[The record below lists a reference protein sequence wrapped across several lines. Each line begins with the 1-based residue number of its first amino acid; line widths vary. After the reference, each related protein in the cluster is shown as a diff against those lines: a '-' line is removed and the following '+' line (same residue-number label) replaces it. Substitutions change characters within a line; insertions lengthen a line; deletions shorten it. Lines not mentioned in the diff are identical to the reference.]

1 MKKIIK
7 KQKILVAEDNISL
20 LEPIKIVLESADYSV
35 ISISDGTTIIKKT
48 EQSLPKLLLLDISMG
63 VTDGRDVCKYLKSKE
78 KTEKIPIVLMSAHS
92 DIKKIAETAGA
103 DGYISKPFDIE
114 GLLQI
119 IKKYLSIKKPA

>member
-1 MKKIIK
+1 LNKIIK

-35 ISISDGTTIIKKT
+35 IAISDGTTIINKMEKY
-48 EQSLPKLLLLDISMG
+48 LPKLLLLDISMG

-92 DIKKIAETAGA
+92 DIKKIAEYAGA